1 MTTTAYEINYDYG
14 DYSHHEVL
22 EQSFDLEGIT
32 YSYNE
37 YVEETNRLRE
47 SGTDPVDTDCIILE
61 QIQVTLDDEGNIEDV
76 VAYQDVIAE
85 TIYNT
90 LGWGE

>member
-1 MTTTAYEINYDYG
+1 MTTTAYQINYDYG
-14 DYSHHEVL
+14 EYSHHEVL
-22 EQSFDLEGIT
+22 EESLDLEGIT

-47 SGTDPVDTDCIILE
+47 LGTDVFNTDSIVLE
-61 QIQVTLDDEGNIEDV
+61 QIQVTLDEDGNIEDV
-76 VAYQDVIAE
+76 VDYEDVILE

-90 LGWGE
+90 FSM

>member
-1 MTTTAYEINYDYG
+1 MTTTAYQINYDYG

-22 EQSFDLEGIT
+22 EESLDLEGIT

-47 SGTDPVDTDCIILE
+47 SGTDPVDTDCIVLE
-61 QIQVTLDDEGNIEDV
+61 QIQVTLDEDGNIEDV
-76 VAYQDVIAE
+76 VDYQDVILE

-90 LGWGE
+90 LSM